1 MHLFA
6 LPIYIFLTIFRL
18 HMIQK
23 HSAVSF
29 LFAYSIFISSDFI
42 FKMFYVIIEII
53 YFFLAVLPQ
62 INTLNHSGL
71 SHRLILLFQ
80 KIFL

>member
-6 LPIYIFLTIFRL
+6 LRIYIFLTIFRL
-18 HMIQK
+18 HLIQK

-42 FKMFYVIIEII
+42 FKMFYAIIEII

-80 KIFL
+80 QIFL